1 MENVEIARI
10 LDELGDL
17 LEIRG
22 ENPFRVRAY
31 RNAARTV
38 RSHGTPLRKL
48 VEEGADLTVLPGIG
62 KDLAAHIREIVETGK
77 LGRHEEAL
85 RSIPPE
91 LLEFIRIPGL
101 GPKRAK
107 QLWEELGITT
117 VAALQEACEQ
127 GRLSRLKGYGEKIQK
142 NILEGI
148 EAYRSQQGR
157 FKLSDADLYV
167 VPLREYMEK
176 APGVERVEVAGSY
189 RRRKETVGDID
200 ILVVARKK
208 APVMEHFVAYPGV
221 AKVQS
226 SGETRGTV
234 FLGSGLQVDLRIV
247 PRESFGAALAYFTGS
262 KEHNIRI
269 RRLAMDRG
277 LRVSEYG
284 VFRVDRRERAEAGG
298 RTRKGDKEESDLG
311 PFAGQFIAG
320 REERDVYKAVG
331 LPWIPPELRED
342 RGEIEAAQQNALS
355 RLLELRDIRGDL
367 QMHSTWSDGQ
377 NTVEEM
383 VAACEARNY
392 EYLAITDHS
401 KAVSVAGGLDA
412 ERLRKQWKE
421 IEKVSERHER
431 IRILKGMEVDIL
443 ADGTLDL
450 EDDLLEKLD
459 IVLVAVHS
467 KFNLP
472 PAKQTERILKALRHP
487 RVQIF
492 GHPTGRILNRR
503 GPIAFDLDEVLSC
516 AAELGVA
523 MELNAHPD
531 RLDLMDLHLMEA
543 RRRGVK
549 VVISTDAHRVED
561 LDLIRY
567 GVEQARRGWLGKE
580 HVLNTL
586 PLGEFMKALRR

>member
-10 LDELGDL
+10 LDELGDV
-17 LEIRG
+17 LEIQG

-31 RNAARTV
+31 RNAARTI

-48 VEEGADLTVLPGIG
+48 VEEGADLTGLPGIG
-62 KDLAAHIREIVETGK
+62 KEMAAHIRELVETGK

-117 VAALQEACEQ
+117 VSALQEACEQ
-127 GRLSRLKGYGEKIQK
+127 GRLSRLKGFGEKIQK

-148 EAYRSQQGR
+148 ESYRSQQGR
-157 FKLSDADLYV
+157 FKLSDADQYV
-167 VPLREYMEK
+167 LPLKAYMEK
-176 APGVERVEVAGSY
+176 APGVERIEVAGSY

-200 ILVVARKK
+200 ILAVARE
-208 APVMEHFVAYPGV
+208 AGPVMEHFVAYPGV

-226 SGETRGTV
+226 AGDTRGTV
-234 FLGSGLQVDLRIV
+234 FLGSGLQVDLRIL

-269 RRLAMDRG
+269 RRLAIDRG

-284 VFRVDRRERAEAGG
+284 VFRVGKGAKTAGG
-298 RTRKGDKEESDLG
+298 RGQKGGKDEADLG
-311 PFAGQFIAG
+311 PSLGRFVAG
-320 REERDVYKAVG
+320 REESEVYKAVG

-342 RGEIEAAQQNALS
+342 RGEIEAAQQNALPH
-355 RLLELRDIRGDL
+355 LIELRDLRGDL

-377 NTVEEM
+377 NTIEEM
-383 VAACEARNY
+383 AVACKARNY

-421 IEKVSERHER
+421 IEKVAERHEG
-431 IRILKGMEVDIL
+431 IRILKGMEIDIL
-443 ADGTLDL
+443 SDGSLDL
-450 EDDLLEKLD
+450 EDALLEKLD

-472 PAKQTERILKALRHP
+472 PAQQTERILKALQHP

-503 GPIAFDLDEVLSC
+503 GPIAFDMDEVLSC

-549 VVISTDAHRVED
+549 VVINTDAHRVED

-567 GVEQARRGWLGKE
+567 GVEQARRGWLGRE

-586 PLGEFMKALRR
+586 PLGEFLKALRR

>member
-10 LDELGDL
+10 LDELADL
-17 LEIRG
+17 LEIQG

-48 VEEGADLTVLPGIG
+48 VEEGADLTALAGIG
-62 KDLAAHIREIVETGK
+62 KEMAAHIRELVETGK

-91 LLEFIRIPGL
+91 LLEFVRIPGL

-127 GRLSRLKGYGEKIQK
+127 GRLSRLKGFGEKIQK

-148 EAYRSQQGR
+148 ESYRSQQGR

-167 VPLREYMEK
+167 VPLKEYMQR
-176 APGVERVEVAGSY
+176 APGVEQVEVAGSY

-200 ILVVARKK
+200 ILAVARK
-208 APVMEHFVAYPGV
+208 AGPVMEHFISYPGV
-221 AKVQS
+221 SKVQS

-234 FLGSGLQVDLRIV
+234 FLGSGLQVDLRIL

-269 RRLAMDRG
+269 RRLAMERG

-284 VFRVDRRERAEAGG
+284 VFRVDRRGGAEGG
-298 RTRKGDKEESDLG
+298 RGRKEGKEESDLG
-311 PFAGQFIAG
+311 PFSGQFVAG
-320 REERDVYKAVG
+320 RRESDVYKAVG

-342 RGEIEAAQQNALS
+342 RGEIEAAQQNALPH
-355 RLLELRDIRGDL
+355 LIELRDLRGDL

-377 NTVEEM
+377 NTIEQM
-383 VAACEARNY
+383 VMACKARNY

-421 IEKVSERHER
+421 IEKVAERHEG
-431 IRILKGMEVDIL
+431 IRILKGMEIDIL
-443 ADGTLDL
+443 SDGSLDL
-450 EDDLLEKLD
+450 EDGLLEKLD

-503 GPIAFDLDEVLSC
+503 GPIAFDVDEVLSC

-531 RLDLMDLHLMEA
+531 RLDLTDLHLMEA

-549 VVISTDAHRVED
+549 VVINTDAHRVED

-567 GVEQARRGWLGKE
+567 GVEQARRGWLGRE

-586 PLGEFMKALRR
+586 PLGEFLKALRR